1 MIKLLI
7 TIIFIVTSLVGGLYV
22 VHPSYKKYQRQ
33 VKENEVLYE
42 ELESMMVYIN
52 DLKEIEKKISENE
65 EEFQKMQNALPE
77 DHDAPSLFLYLQDK
91 IKENNLTTA
100 DNLGSF
106 RVNSYKYNDI
116 EHGRIK
122 EIIFDLTLSGKYE
135 DVKRFFRE
143 TEKLMRI
150 ITISSMNIGSESA
163 PGSSLFGESIRSD
176 KIVNINFSAKTYS
189 Y

>member
-52 DLKEIEKKISENE
+52 DLKEIEKKIAENE
-65 EEFQKMQNALPE
+65 EEFRKMQNALPE
-77 DHDAPSLFLYLQDK
+77 DHDAPSFFLYLQEK
-91 IKENNLTTA
+91 IKENNLTSA

-106 RVNSYKYNDI
+106 RVNNYRHDDT

-122 EIIFDLTLSGKYE
+122 EFVFDLTLSGRYE

-143 TEKLMRI
+143 TEKLMRV
-150 ITISSMNIGSESA
+150 ITINSVSIGSESA
-163 PGSSLFGESIRSD
+163 PMGSLFGESIRS
-176 KIVNINFSAKTYS
+176 KEIVNINFSAKTYS

>member
-7 TIIFIVTSLVGGLYV
+7 TIVFIVTSLIGGLYV

-33 VKENEVLYE
+33 VKENEALYE
-42 ELESMMVYIN
+42 ELGNIMVYIEE
-52 DLKEIEKKISENE
+52 LKEIKIKIGEKEEDLQKIQSV
-65 EEFQKMQNALPE
+65 FPE
-77 DHDAPSLFLYLQDK
+77 DHDAPSFFLYLQEK
-91 IKENNLTTA
+91 IKENNLTA
-100 DNLGSF
+100 ASNLGSF
-106 RVNSYKYNDI
+106 GVNNYKYNNV

-150 ITISSMNIGSESA
+150 ITISNININSA
-163 PGSSLFGESIRSD
+163 SVSGNPFFEEGLKSD
-176 KIVNINFSAKTYS
+176 EIVSINFSAKTYS

>member
-1 MIKLLI
+1 MIKLII
-7 TIIFIVTSLVGGLYV
+7 TIIFIVASLVGGLYV

-42 ELESMMVYIN
+42 ELENVMVYIN
-52 DLKEIEKKISENE
+52 ELKEIKEKIDEKEESLQKI
-65 EEFQKMQNALPE
+65 QDVLPE
-77 DHDAPSLFLYLQDK
+77 DHDAPSFFLYLQEK
-91 IKENNLTTA
+91 IKENGLTSS

-106 RVNSYKYNDI
+106 SVNSYRHNDV

-122 EIIFDLTLSGKYE
+122 EIIFDLTLSGRYE
-135 DVKRFFRE
+135 DIKRFFRE

-150 ITISSMNIGSESA
+150 ITINNINISGASA
-163 PGSSLFGESIRSD
+163 STNPFLNEIISNDE
-176 KIVNINFSAKTYS
+176 IVSVNFSAKTYS